1 MRIRTQSRENAA
13 DVGTLKGIGY
23 LNSEES
29 EAYVP
34 HLPEGKFRFLHF
46 YAVFGYYFS
55 VLDNHAKIKI
65 NFYTLLY

>member
-13 DVGTLKGIGY
+13 DVGTLKGIRY

-29 EAYVP
+29 EADIP

-46 YAVFGYYFS
+46 MLFLVIIFQFWIIMR
-55 VLDNHAKIKI
+55 K
-65 NFYTLLY
+65 